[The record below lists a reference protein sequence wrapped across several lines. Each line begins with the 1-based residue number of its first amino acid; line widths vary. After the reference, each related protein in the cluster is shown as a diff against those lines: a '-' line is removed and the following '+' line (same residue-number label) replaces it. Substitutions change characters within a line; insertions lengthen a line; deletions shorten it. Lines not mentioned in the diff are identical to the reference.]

1 MNMKKILFLSNYVSP
16 YRVQFYN
23 ELSRFADVTV
33 ICYNGKKQQ
42 AIRED
47 SWFQEGNFRQIQLEK
62 CVFSRGE
69 DGQLCLD
76 VISWLSRPFD
86 AVVLC
91 GYSSPTQMLAM
102 AWLRLHR
109 IPFYLEVDGGL
120 VRKESEL
127 KYRYKKLLVSSP
139 TWWISSGEHTTD
151 YLCHYGAKRDRVFR
165 YPFTSLWQK
174 EIPEAVPGEEEKCRL
189 RRQLGLPEEKIVLY
203 AGRYD
208 PKKGMDDLLHCVPR
222 LDRSYGFC
230 FVGGEPTAEHRRF
243 CQEHDLRNVHF
254 VGFQSKQG
262 LHRYYCAA
270 DVLVLPTKSDV
281 WGLVLNE
288 AMACGLPVITTDQ
301 CVAGLELIRDGEN
314 GYIVPVDYNE
324 ALTQRIQDVLEGD
337 FARMGAAALE
347 TIRPYTVENMVQAH
361 RRIFDL

>member
-127 KYRYKKLLVSSP
+127 KYRYKKLLVSST

-314 GYIVPVDYNE
+314 GYIVPVDDNE

-361 RRIFDL
+361 RKIFDL

>member
-1 MNMKKILFLSNYVSP
+1 MKKILFLSNFVSP

-23 ELSRFADVTV
+23 ALSEFADVTV

-47 SWFQEGNFRQIQLEK
+47 SWFQEGCFRQIPLEK

-76 VISWLSRPFD
+76 VISWLKKPFD
-86 AVVLC
+86 AIVLC

-120 VRKESEL
+120 VRQESKL
-127 KYRYKKLLVSSP
+127 KYLYKKLLVSSP
-139 TWWISSGEHTTD
+139 AWWISSGEHTTK

-174 EIPEAVPGEEEKCRL
+174 DIPETVPTEEEKRRL
-189 RRQLGLPEEKIVLY
+189 RRELGLPEEKIVLY

-208 PKKGMDDLLHCVPR
+208 PKKGMDDLLHCVPQ

-230 FVGGEPTAEHRRF
+230 FVGGEPTAEHQQF
-243 CQEHDLRNVHF
+243 CREHNLTNVHF
-254 VGFQSKQG
+254 VGFQSKEG
-262 LHRYYCAA
+262 LHQYYCAA

-314 GYIVPVDYNE
+314 GYIVHVDDNE
-324 ALTQRIQDVLEGD
+324 ALAQRIQDVLEGA
-337 FARMGAAALE
+337 FAQMGAAALE

-361 RRIFDL
+361 REILDL

>member
-1 MNMKKILFLSNYVSP
+1 M
-16 YRVQFYN
+16 
-23 ELSRFADVTV
+23 
-33 ICYNGKKQQ
+33 
-42 AIRED
+42 
-47 SWFQEGNFRQIQLEK
+47 
-62 CVFSRGE
+62 
-69 DGQLCLD
+69 
-76 VISWLSRPFD
+76 
-86 AVVLC
+86 
-91 GYSSPTQMLAM
+91 
-102 AWLRLHR
+102 
-109 IPFYLEVDGGL
+109 
-120 VRKESEL
+120 RKESEL

-151 YLCHYGAKRDRVFR
+151 YLCHYGAKRDRVYL

-174 EIPEAVPGEEEKCRL
+174 EIPEAVPAEEEKRCL
-189 RRQLGLPEEKIVLY
+189 RRELGLTGGKIVLY

-222 LDRSYGFC
+222 LDRSSGLC
-230 FVGGEPTAEHRRF
+230 FVGGEPTAEHRPF

-314 GYIVPVDYNE
+314 GYIVPVDDNE

-347 TIRPYTVENMVQAH
+347 TIRPYTVENMAQAH
-361 RRIFDL
+361 RKIFDL